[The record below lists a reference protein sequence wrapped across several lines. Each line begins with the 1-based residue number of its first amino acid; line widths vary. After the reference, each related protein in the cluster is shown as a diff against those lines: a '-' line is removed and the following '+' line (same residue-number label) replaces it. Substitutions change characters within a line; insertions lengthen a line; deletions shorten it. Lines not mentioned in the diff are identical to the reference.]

1 MSNSDI
7 YELSDKLREFKQR
20 FKQKRGED
28 ISINPAGVEMLIDEL
43 TQITMMARRLE
54 NEVSRHRWNEGAR
67 HDAVTA
73 AGVAEAVLAEIRKP
87 DGKVALFP
95 ARRPAFTDGHG
106 GAA

>member
-20 FKQKRGED
+20 FKNKRGMD

-67 HDAVTA
+67 HDAV
-73 AGVAEAVLAEIRKP
+73 LAETHKP